1 MFVMHHVVGFVAEVH
16 VEFVVDNFVALAIK
30 CGVEELLYVSVDVV
44 GVFEGYP
51 QEVVVVA
58 CY

>member
-1 MFVMHHVVGFVAEVH
+1 MHHVVGFVAEVH